1 MDIMSW
7 YPGQGELGLYG
18 VYLRP
23 LGTGNPVSF
32 SCLGM
37 TLRPL
42 LVRLEAISQGCS
54 VGGEPQ
60 T

>member
-7 YPGQGELGLYG
+7 YPGRGELGLYG

-23 LGTGNPVSF
+23 LGTRNHVSF
-32 SCLGM
+32 SCLGT

-42 LVRLEAISQGCS
+42 LARFRAIS
-54 VGGEPQ
+54 
-60 T
+60 

>member
-7 YPGQGELGLYG
+7 YPRRGELGLYG

-32 SCLGM
+32 TCLGT
-37 TLRPL
+37 TLRPPL
-42 LVRLEAISQGCS
+42 ARFGAISQGCS
-54 VGGEPQ
+54 IGGQPQ